1 MPVYVDDKFRIN
13 IFLDTNILID
23 VLDGTFDNLNHSI
36 NFLVSSDFVT
46 LKSSH
51 YVMFEMVENRKWNHF
66 AKEVVKHTG
75 LIDSVRKKYNWQING
90 IKYADH
96 KENIQQKVLDEKE
109 RIVRDFTIVWEEN
122 VLHHELLAPT
132 LDLCLE
138 STISR
143 EDSLVLLSSV
153 FPKEKQKEEQVLLMS
168 RDKEFNKSCNEIDIR
183 SIFSKHDLYV
193 PEMIRTGY
201 LFCNKHP
208 KKINLNASHQHT
220 QDEIEQF
227 WKQKIIETIVN
238 KNKDS
243 FLGYTYSFKP
253 AAGEGCVFFKL
264 QKNTPLNN
272 NIGLTIIGKDLDFVY
287 STHIISDFWSNQKI
301 DNYPLVDDNKEL
313 PISFRPYDKDDKGNV
328 IEFQDSD
335 LLSKMREKGNLVFV
349 NDDV

>member
-1 MPVYVDDKFRIN
+1 M
-13 IFLDTNILID
+13 
-23 VLDGTFDNLNHSI
+23 
-36 NFLVSSDFVT
+36 
-46 LKSSH
+46 
-51 YVMFEMVENRKWNHF
+51 
-66 AKEVVKHTG
+66 
-75 LIDSVRKKYNWQING
+75 
-90 IKYADH
+90 
-96 KENIQQKVLDEKE
+96 
-109 RIVRDFTIVWEEN
+109 
-122 VLHHELLAPT
+122 
-132 LDLCLE
+132 
-138 STISR
+138 
-143 EDSLVLLSSV
+143 VLLSRV